1 MILKVSSG
9 YTNIFG
15 LNFLLSIKQAHLQS
29 STNFNPESGP
39 CSTDTATGYYSLT
52 ERVPVIQGGC
62 TAYPVVVQEH
72 PGQQE
77 ENSTSELHE
86 VSH

>member
-15 LNFLLSIKQAHLQS
+15 LNFLLS
-29 STNFNPESGP
+29 TNFNPETGP

-62 TAYPVVVQEH
+62 TAYPVAVKEH